1 MIYLLGPGI
10 LVRVCS
16 TLLQPSRSGR
26 RRRNMEGK
34 YLVGFLGLH
43 QVLLVWAG
51 GRVGEKK
58 GWSAIMARVPG
69 QQEKQY

>member
-1 MIYLLGPGI
+1 
-10 LVRVCS
+10 
-16 TLLQPSRSGR
+16 
-26 RRRNMEGK
+26 MEGK